1 MMNLSNYGACMYRE
15 VLNYLEDT
23 WFEDQE
29 RKPLILRGAR
39 QVGKTWV
46 AREFAKNKGLTLVEL
61 NFERNPELK
70 SLFESN
76 DPKVIV
82 RNVAGYTGID
92 INLNSSLLFLDE
104 IQDAPEIL
112 SKLRWFYEEMP
123 TLPVIAAGSL
133 LEFILSDHT
142 FSMPVGRMSYIYIEP
157 FSFEEFLL
165 ALNEKKLLDY
175 IKNVD
180 SALEIPQALHNKLR
194 SIFNIYCH
202 VGGMPACV
210 AKWIETQTFSY
221 VVSVQED
228 LLATYKD
235 DFYKYKGRLDV
246 TRLLTILR
254 SIPHQ
259 LGQKFKYSKA
269 DAAIQSPAAK
279 QILTLFN
286 QARICHNV
294 QLSSANTVPLNAEV
308 KAKAFKQIFLD
319 IGLVNCMRSTP
330 FPLKDSKSTM
340 DGGLSEQVVGQM
352 LRTLFPVYKD
362 PELYYW
368 QREEKGLEAE
378 IDYLIE
384 YGEEIIPIEVKS
396 GSTGTL
402 KSLHYL
408 MQLKNK
414 KIAVRIHDGMPSL
427 TKVNVHLPH
436 QGEICYQLLSIPFY
450 LTHQL
455 QRFLESL
462 FPLAKNK
469 NL

>member
-1 MMNLSNYGACMYRE
+1 MMGLSNCGACMYRE
-15 VLNYLEDT
+15 ALNYIENP
-23 WFEDQE
+23 WFEDPE

-39 QVGKTWV
+39 QVGKTWI
-46 AREFAKNKGLTLVEL
+46 AREFAQNKGLTLVEL
-61 NFERNPELK
+61 NFERNPELR

-82 RNVAGYTGID
+82 RNIAGYTGID
-92 INLNSSLLFLDE
+92 INLGSSCLFLDE

-112 SKLRWFYEEMP
+112 SKLRWFYEELP
-123 TLPVIAAGSL
+123 TLPIIAAGSL
-133 LEFILSDHT
+133 LEFILSDHM
-142 FSMPVGRMSYIYIEP
+142 FSMPVGRVSYIYIEP

-165 ALNEKKLLDY
+165 ALNEARLLDY
-175 IKNVD
+175 IKNID
-180 SALEIPQALHNKLR
+180 SSFEIPQALHSKLR
-194 SIFNIYCH
+194 SFFNIYCH

-210 AKWIETQTFSY
+210 SKWIETQTFSN
-221 VVSVQED
+221 VISVQED

-235 DFYKYKGRLDV
+235 DFYKYKGRLEV

-269 DAAIQSPAAK
+269 DPAIQSPAAK

-286 QARICHNV
+286 QARICHSV
-294 QLSSANTVPLNAEV
+294 QLTSANTVPLNAEV
-308 KAKAFKQIFLD
+308 KEKVFKQVFLD
-319 IGLVNCMRSTP
+319 IGLVNRMRSTP
-330 FPLKDSKSTM
+330 FLLKDSKSTM
-340 DGGLSEQVVGQM
+340 DGGLSEQIVGQM

-384 YGEEIIPIEVKS
+384 YGGAIIPIEVKA

-402 KSLHYL
+402 KSLHYF

-414 KIAVRIHDGMPSL
+414 KIAVRIHDGLPSL
-427 TKVNVHLPH
+427 TKISVHLPH
-436 QGEICYQLLSIPFY
+436 QGEVCYQLLSIPFY

-455 QRFLESL
+455 QRFLGYLISSDE
-462 FPLAKNK
+462 N
-469 NL
+469 

>member
-1 MMNLSNYGACMYRE
+1 MIGLSNYKACMYRE
-15 VLNYLEDT
+15 VLNYLENS
-23 WFEDQE
+23 WFEDSE

-39 QVGKTWV
+39 QVGKTWI

-82 RNVAGYTGID
+82 RNVAGYTGAD
-92 INLNSSLLFLDE
+92 INLESSLLFLDE

-112 SKLRWFYEEMP
+112 SKLRWFYEELP
-123 TLPVIAAGSL
+123 ALPVIAAGS

-142 FSMPVGRMSYIYIEP
+142 FSMPVGRISYVYIEP

-165 ALNEKKLLDY
+165 ALNEAMLLEF

-180 SALEIPQALHNKLR
+180 SSLQMPQALHSKLR
-194 SIFNIYCH
+194 DIFNIYCH

-210 AKWIETQTFSY
+210 SKWVETQTFSN
-221 VVSVQED
+221 VISVQED

-259 LGQKFKYSKA
+259 LGEKFKYSKA
-269 DAAIQSPAAK
+269 DQAIQSPAAK
-279 QILTLFN
+279 QILMLFK

-294 QLSSANTVPLNAEV
+294 QLTSANTLPLNAEV
-308 KAKAFKQIFLD
+308 KEKACKQIFLD
-319 IGLVNCMRSTP
+319 IGLVNCMLSTP
-330 FPLKDSKSTM
+330 FFSKDSKRTV

-352 LRTLFPVYKD
+352 LRILFPAYKD

-384 YGEEIIPIEVKS
+384 YGGEIIPIEVKS

-402 KSLHYL
+402 KSLHYF

-414 KIAVRIHDGMPSL
+414 KIAVRIFDGLPSL

-436 QGEICYQLLSIPFY
+436 QGEVSYQLLSIPFY

-455 QRFLESL
+455 KRFLD
-462 FPLAKNK
+462 FF
-469 NL
+469 